1 MTFTSLVDLSASQKE
16 EFVASLATL
25 IVGSSSEGAIS
36 AESLVAVAEKSG
48 NKLSASYATLFGKVT
63 EAAGGIEKF
72 TAVPGAGGGGGGG
85 GGAADTGAAA
95 EAEKV
100 EEKEEEESIDMG
112 AGANMFGDDGDAGG
126 GDY

>member
-72 TAVPGAGGGGGGG
+72 TAVPGAGGGGGGVRRTFLIRCGSTRRCVIG
-85 GGAADTGAAA
+85 GGGW
-95 EAEKV
+95 
-100 EEKEEEESIDMG
+100 
-112 AGANMFGDDGDAGG
+112 G
-126 GDY
+126 GDRMG